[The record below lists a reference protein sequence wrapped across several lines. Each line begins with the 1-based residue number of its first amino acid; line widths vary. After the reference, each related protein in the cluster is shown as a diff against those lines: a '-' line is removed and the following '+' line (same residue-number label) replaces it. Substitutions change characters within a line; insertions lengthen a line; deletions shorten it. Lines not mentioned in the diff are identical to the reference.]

1 MAMKVLQTLSDYRWP
16 LFLMGFLAMSVTAQG
31 ILVYVATRPDV
42 PQPIAGFYERS
53 QRWDDESALRAASQK
68 LGWTVR
74 FGIPKGEQYLVGMPR
89 PVDVRIMGRDGQPIT
104 GLTGALL
111 AQRPADQRLNVQGK
125 LVELPHAPGSYR
137 SLMRLDTPGIW
148 ELRVDAKREALRF
161 VHQDRVSV
169 DPQPT
174 TGGTSE

>member
-1 MAMKVLQTLSDYRWP
+1 MKVLQTLSDYRWP

-74 FGIPKGEQYLVGMPR
+74 FAIPKGEHYLAGMPR
-89 PVDVRIMGRDGQPIT
+89 PVDVQIMGKDGQPVT
-104 GLTGALL
+104 GLSGALL
-111 AQRPADQRLNVQGK
+111 AQRPSDQRLNVRGK
-125 LVELPHAPGSYR
+125 LTELPHAAGRYR
-137 SLMRLDTPGIW
+137 SLVRLAMPGIW
-148 ELRVDAKREALRF
+148 ELRVDANRGALHF

-169 DPQPT
+169 DLHVA
-174 TGGTSE
+174 TGGASE